1 MFLNLYSLKCL
12 TKQKQNMKKSVLAL
26 AMAFG
31 VTGAFAQDLT
41 SKKGEP
47 FLPEAGDWSIGINA
61 TPFLD
66 YAGNFFGKTNNNVS
80 PNFNF
85 LTGQN
90 FITGKMF
97 KDEKTA
103 YRAAIRIQNNSNKY
117 KNEVDEYVA
126 TAPSTAPTAGLSES
140 STKKVIDKASVAN
153 RMIGLSAGIE
163 MRRGKTRLQGYYG
176 GEVAIWGSSKKEKY
190 SYGND
195 LVQVTPTTT
204 TADLD
209 ATTAGN
215 STDWSAMG
223 PNEVNV
229 TNTLTGYTNVESA
242 RLLKRKT
249 NGQIGLGVRGFIG
262 VEYFI
267 LPKISLAGEFGWG
280 IGYTVNTK
288 DKATW
293 DAEGR
298 DAGNGNENAAEI
310 EIKQGVNNGS
320 FVGLDTDNKNSA
332 VGPVGELRINFHF

>member
-1 MFLNLYSLKCL
+1 
-12 TKQKQNMKKSVLAL
+12 MKKSVLAL

-47 FLPEAGDWSIGINA
+47 FLPEAGDWSIGVDA
-61 TPFLD
+61 TPFLE
-66 YAGNFFGKTNNNVS
+66 YTKTLIGTSNGVNS

-103 YRAAIRIQNNSNKY
+103 YRAALRLQMETNKY
-117 KNEVDEYVA
+117 QNEVDEYVA
-126 TAPSTAPTAGLSES
+126 TAPSSTPTAGLSENT
-140 STKKVIDKASVAN
+140 TKKVVDKAAVTN
-153 RMIGLSAGIE
+153 RMIGISAGME

-223 PNEVNV
+223 PNETNV
-229 TNTLTGYTNVESA
+229 TTSLTGYTNVEAA

-249 NGQIGLGVRGFIG
+249 NGQIGISVRGFIG
-262 VEYFI
+262 AEYFI
-267 LPKISLAGEFGWG
+267 FPKISLAGEFGWG
-280 IGYTVNTK
+280 IGYSVSTK
-288 DKATW
+288 NKATW
-293 DAEGR
+293 DAEGV
-298 DAGNGNENAAEI
+298 DSGNGNENAAEI

-320 FVGLDTDNKNSA
+320 FVGFDTDNNNSA
-332 VGPVGELRINFHF
+332 VGPVGSLRLNFHF